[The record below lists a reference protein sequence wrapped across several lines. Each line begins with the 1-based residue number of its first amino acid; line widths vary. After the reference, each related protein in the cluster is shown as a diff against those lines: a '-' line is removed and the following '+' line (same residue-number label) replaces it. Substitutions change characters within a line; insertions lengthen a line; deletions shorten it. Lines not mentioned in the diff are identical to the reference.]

1 MYEDP
6 CVNGT
11 WPYISSCAYSTYR
24 PGQLL
29 ICRPRPIKLR
39 PTPPTPAN
47 SVYSVQLRTAAST
60 VTGIHIEFSTR
71 ALLLGSL
78 FDPLV
83 RYFFFGNPFPLLRS
97 SSCKPSNHRCLS
109 EHRHAR
115 RITSPN
121 SATLPF
127 IRSCLDPQR
136 SDKYTYKNDIKATK
150 QVIGQLAKPRDED
163 ECKVFAYASEYLCH
177 ARLLLFR
184 RLFHCSLSRLWWDP

>member
-1 MYEDP
+1 MYVGCVTALLMYEDP
-6 CVNGT
+6 CVTVT

-109 EHRHAR
+109 EHRPCAADNISELRDLALHP
-115 RITSPN
+115 IVPG
-121 SATLPF
+121 SA
-127 IRSCLDPQR
+127 
-136 SDKYTYKNDIKATK
+136 
-150 QVIGQLAKPRDED
+150 
-163 ECKVFAYASEYLCH
+163 KV
-177 ARLLLFR
+177 R
-184 RLFHCSLSRLWWDP
+184 